1 MIIALKEITE
11 WNASYKQPNHTY
23 LVDGRDNVIAYKKWH
38 KGKPIFSTTKF
49 LLNKRYRK
57 FVEVDAAQFK
67 YIPPATPWDTVAN
80 TKIVIGS
87 KGDKYMIN
95 LDEKTCTCNGFK
107 FRGKCKHLD
116 N

>member
-23 LVDGRDNVIAYKKWH
+23 LIDARDNVIAYKKWH
-38 KGKPIFSTTKF
+38 KGQPIFSTIKF
-49 LLNKRYRK
+49 PLNKRYRK

-67 YIPPATPWDTVAN
+67 YTAPDTKAN

-107 FRGKCKHLD
+107 FRGKCKHLCLD

>member
-11 WNASYKQPNHTY
+11 WNTDYKQPNHTY
-23 LVDGRDNVIAYKKWH
+23 LVDHHDNVIAYKKWH
-38 KGKPIFSTTKF
+38 KGEPIFSTRKF

-57 FVEVDAAQFK
+57 FVEVDPAQFK
-67 YIPPATPWDTVAN
+67 YTTLDTNAN

-87 KGDKYMIN
+87 KGDKYLIN
-95 LDEKTCTCNGFK
+95 FDEKTCSCNGFK
-107 FRGKCKHLD
+107 FRGKCKHLCLD